1 MGQGKTRYGVFR
13 GKIAVI
19 TGAASGLGQG
29 FAIEIGKAGGT
40 VIAADIN
47 FEGAVQTIASITAA
61 GGKGEAHRLDVRDS
75 AAVTALVDGT
85 VARHGRIDY
94 IFNNAG
100 IAILG
105 LTEEIPIENW
115 DEIVDINL
123 KGVVYG
129 TSAAYRHMVR
139 QGSGHIVNTASLA
152 GLTPAPGEISYA
164 ASKHAVVGLSCALRA
179 EAADLGVR
187 VSVVCPGLIDTP
199 IIRTSEVRGIERD
212 AMMKVVGSTKW
223 MSPDACA
230 RAILRGVEK
239 NKAIIVIT
247 PLARAIW
254 LLTRISP
261 SLAIRFWQKML
272 LARLRPLRRAAAEA
286 GPTQN

>member
-1 MGQGKTRYGVFR
+1 MNPFR
-13 GKIAVI
+13 NKIAIV
-19 TGAASGLGQG
+19 TGGASGIGRALGAELG
-29 FAIEIGKAGGT
+29 RRGAKVVLADLNGSGA
-40 VIAADIN
+40 VDAAADITASGGTA
-47 FEGAVQTIASITAA
+47 EGRAV
-61 GGKGEAHRLDVRDS
+61 DVRS
-75 AAVTALVDGT
+75 FEAVETLVAS
-85 VARHGRIDY
+85 VVEAHGRIDFM
-94 IFNNAG
+94 FNNAG
-100 IAILG
+100 IGVFA
-105 LTEEIPIENW
+105 EERDATLSDWHKVIG
-115 DEIVDINL
+115 VNL
-123 KGVVYG
+123 WGVVHG
-129 TSAAYRHMVR
+129 VRAAYLRMVQ
-139 QGSGHIVNTASLA
+139 QGFGHIVNTASLA